1 MNIEIP
7 NWPLSSI
14 EIFSVR
20 IIFTN
25 WLFSFWKSERQS
37 LYTMIGDE
45 TLFLEF

>member
-1 MNIEIP
+1 MSIEIP

-20 IIFTN
+20 IIITN
-25 WLFSFWKSERQS
+25 WLLSFWKSKRQS
-37 LYTMIGDE
+37 LEIMNDHE